1 MIKEEPIKNDGI
13 KVNLIDN
20 LYYLLFDNTEN

>member
-1 MIKEEPIKNDGI
+1 MIKEEQIKNDGI